1 MGQGASA
8 HLGVGP
14 QLLKAAK
21 AGDAELVTRLV
32 STLPGLL
39 RYSSF
44 HQLSAVHL
52 AVRGDHV
59 DVLRL
64 LFAKAAELEHHAGR
78 EAAAAA
84 PAGGSAAGRHADAA
98 RPLGLAR
105 RRRQQPPPPRPRA
118 PKGLAAQVA
127 NAATDRGVTP
137 LMLAAAN
144 GCVEN
149 VTLLLAN
156 VSICVLLLLFSVC
169 AAWGVPLSAV
179 QLARA
184 SWHTSVCACVRA
196 C

>member
-105 RRRQQPPPPRPRA
+105 RRRQQPPPPRARA
-118 PKGLAAQVA
+118 RKSLAAQMA